1 MGAPISHPL
10 SSAGDV
16 ASLRYKSLNV
26 VICDRVKFCLT
37 TTTIVL
43 GISASTLTLFNFSY
57 LSKNRAVASMMT
69 SEIDVNTTSGI
80 IRL

>member
-16 ASLRYKSLNV
+16 ASLRYESLNV
-26 VICDRVKFCLT
+26 VIRDRVKFCL

-43 GISASTLTLFNFSY
+43 GISASTLTLFDFSY
-57 LSKNRAVASMMT
+57 LSKNQAVASMMT